1 MKKRSVMIC
10 LLFGM
15 LLWQPVFSQGL
26 KIGIE
31 GQGAF
36 PAGDFKDVAG
46 AGWGASALLIVD
58 LGGFGITG
66 NVGYLAFGEQD
77 VNVGEVQGKLS
88 TNAIPVL
95 AGLRLYLGGGAGAKF
110 HIGGQ
115 AGFHRFNVDL
125 KDIPDAVE
133 NLDPDRSDTEFSVGP
148 VVGIEAGSLDLSA
161 VYMII
166 KDANYVGL
174 RLGFALINF

>member
-1 MKKRSVMIC
+1 MKKRIVMLC
-10 LLFGM
+10 LFVGM
-15 LLWQPVFSQGL
+15 LLCQPLLSQGL

-36 PAGDFKDVAG
+36 PSGDFNDTAG
-46 AGWGASALLIVD
+46 AGWGASALLVVN

-66 NVGYLAFGEQD
+66 NVGYLAFGDQD
-77 VNVGEVQGKLS
+77 VNVGDGQAKLS

-95 AGLRLYLGGGAGAKF
+95 GGLRLYLGGGVGPKF

-125 KDIPDAVE
+125 KDIPDSVG
-133 NLDPDRSDTEFSVGP
+133 NLDPNRSDTEFSIGP

-161 VYMII
+161 TYMII